1 MKTFFTLLA
10 TLLLCSAPAQAQ
22 TIKTLG
28 FNTTNGQVVANTGT
42 NTLTFTNAVNFASGD
57 LQFDASGGIYWS
69 GDIRYEPE
77 TQTFYGAL
85 GFDQPGGTRT
95 NLGLG
100 ATDSVQFSQ
109 VIATAFKA
117 GTNFSAL
124 EIDSGSQN
132 GAFKFKTTNTN
143 DGAIYLESFTNGVAH
158 KVAILGV
165 RASDAF
171 IQSSSTNVRIETS
184 GGGLANLDANT
195 ISVTNSAATRTNL
208 GLGGGLITNI
218 SITGT
223 NNTNTLVF
231 SNGILREVT
240 TP

>member
-1 MKTFFTLLA
+1 MKHLLLTLLLA
-10 TLLLCSAPAQAQ
+10 TLCVVSASGQ
-22 TIKTLG
+22 TIRTLG
-28 FNTTNGQVVANTGT
+28 FNTTNGNVIYGGT
-42 NTLTFTNAVNFASGD
+42 NTLTFTNAVNFGSGD
-57 LQFDASGGIYWS
+57 LQFDASGAIYWS
-69 GDIRYEPE
+69 GDVRYEPE
-77 TQTFYGAL
+77 TQTLYGAIQF
-85 GFDQPGGTRT
+85 GDSGGTRT

-100 ATDSVQFSQ
+100 STNNVQFSQ

-124 EIDSGSQN
+124 EIDSDGLQ
-132 GAFKFKTTNTN
+132 GQFKFKTTNTN
-143 DGAIYLESFTNGVAH
+143 DGAIYLQSFTNGAAH
-158 KVAILGV
+158 KAVILGV
-165 RASDAF
+165 RGSDAF
-171 IQSSSTNVRIETS
+171 IQSSSTNVRIET
-184 GGGLANLDANT
+184 GGGALANLDADT
-195 ISVTNSAATRTNL
+195 ISVTNLAATRTNL

>member
-1 MKTFFTLLA
+1 MKFFCILLA
-10 TLLLCSAPAQAQ
+10 TLCSATGFGQ

-28 FNTTNGQVVANTGT
+28 FNTTNGEVIYSGT
-42 NTLTFTNAVNFASGD
+42 NTLTFTNAVKFGS
-57 LQFDASGGIYWS
+57 
-69 GDIRYEPE
+69 
-77 TQTFYGAL
+77 
-85 GFDQPGGTRT
+85 
-95 NLGLG
+95 
-100 ATDSVQFSQ
+100 
-109 VIATAFKA
+109 VIAPAFKA

-143 DGAIYLESFTNGVAH
+143 DGAIYLQSFTNGVAY
-158 KVAILGV
+158 KAAILGV
-165 RASDAF
+165 RGSDAF
-171 IQSSSTNVRIETS
+171 IQSSSTNVRIETGS
-184 GGGLANLDANT
+184 GDLANLDADT